1 MIIIM
6 IIIMIIT
13 IIIIKSTNIFPIS
26 TIYFQSYR
34 RKYLSFFFLLLL
46 FADDYNMGGS
56 MHSSDRELSILKG
69 QSKVNSTLERIQQ
82 SRK

>member
-1 MIIIM
+1 M

-13 IIIIKSTNIFPIS
+13 IIIVKSTNIFPIS
-26 TIYFQSYR
+26 TIFFQSYR
-34 RKYLSFFFLLLL
+34 RKYLSVFLLFL
-46 FADDYNMGGS
+46 FADDYMGGS